1 MNKPF
6 RFIIG
11 RFLTVFTVFS
21 LALPMIVSA
30 QKYDSIEKGRM
41 KDMLKIVKSDIKEKY
56 YDATYK
62 GIDLEAKF
70 KTALDKIDQT
80 TSSAQAMG
88 IIAQAVI
95 DFNDSHLYLQ
105 PPSTNLRVDY
115 GWRYTYFGDK
125 CVITDVKP
133 KSDAEAKG
141 LKRGDQIVA
150 IGGFRVSRKEMWKV
164 SYYYNVI
171 SKRNGMKM
179 TIISPGAEAPRDIE
193 FASELKQQPKTLT
206 GDSLFRIDDD
216 FYNEENDKH
225 RFVEVGGI
233 RIWRMP
239 GWDFDPS
246 MVDSLMARVKDGTSI
261 IMDLRQNGGGYVKD
275 LEAVSGIFVTKDTQI
290 AELKGRKP
298 MEPIKAKTRGDKVYK
313 GKLVVLIDSESGS
326 ASEIFAKFVQLE
338 KLGVVIGDVSGG
350 NVMQSRSWP
359 HSIADDSVFFAVSVT
374 NADVIMSDGKS
385 IEHVGVTPDILV
397 IPTLADV
404 AAGRDVVMQKA
415 IQSLGGTI
423 DPIEAGKWF
432 PYFWKKN

>member
-1 MNKPF
+1 MFQNSRLNSVK
-6 RFIIG
+6 IVAVIAIS
-11 RFLTVFTVFS
+11 LVVFPL
-21 LALPMIVSA
+21 LAFA

-41 KDMLKIVKSDIKEKY
+41 KDILKIVKSDIKEKY
-56 YDATYK
+56 YDPTYK

-70 KTALDKIDQT
+70 KAAGDKIDQT

-125 CVITDVKP
+125 CIITDVKP

-141 LKRGDQIVA
+141 LKRGDQIIA

-164 SYYYNVI
+164 SYFYNVI

-179 TIISPGAEAPRDIE
+179 TILSPGAEAPRDIE

-233 RIWRMP
+233 RVWRMP
-239 GWDFDPS
+239 GWDFDPT
-246 MVDSLMARVKDGTSI
+246 MVDALMSRVKNGSSI
-261 IMDLRQNGGGYVKD
+261 IMDLRQNGGGYVKN
-275 LEAVSGIFVTKDTQI
+275 LEAISGYFLTKDTQI

-298 MEPIKAKTRGDKVYK
+298 MDPMKGKSRGDGIYK

-326 ASEIFAKFVQLE
+326 ASEIFARLVQLE
-338 KLGVVIGDVSGG
+338 KLGVVMGDVSAGA
-350 NVMQSRSWP
+350 VMQSRSWD
-359 HSIADDSVFFAVSVT
+359 HAIADDSVYFAVSV
-374 NADVIMSDGKS
+374 DRKS
-385 IEHVGVTPDILV
+385 
-397 IPTLADV
+397 
-404 AAGRDVVMQKA
+404 VV
-415 IQSLGGTI
+415 
-423 DPIEAGKWF
+423 
-432 PYFWKKN
+432 